1 MSVRPDELSG
11 KKESSALKPRKSPL
25 QSRARKTVER
35 IMDAA
40 ASILDEQAVDRITTN
55 QIAERANVNIASLYQ
70 YFPNKFAIVIALA
83 ERIREEHKIVL
94 EEAITSRTGEF
105 SWERDMVQYNLN
117 ALAAA
122 VRIEGY
128 IGTWLALRTTPE
140 LSKFYHDLGLDTAKW
155 LLPHMEKAMPNYDSD
170 VLKII
175 TEMLVETG
183 AMVLD
188 RYAKDGKDKADTFA
202 REIGRMQSLYLHSYI
217 DAMPR

>member
-1 MSVRPDELSG
+1 MGVRSDELSSA
-11 KKESSALKPRKSPL
+11 KQASALKPRKAPL

-83 ERIREEHKIVL
+83 ERIREEHKAVL
-94 EEAITSRTGEF
+94 ESAINSDTGDF
-105 SWERDMVQYNLN
+105 SWVNDMERFNLN
-117 ALAAA
+117 SIEA
-122 VRIEGY
+122 VSHIDGY

-140 LSKFYHDLGLDTAKW
+140 LSQFYLDLGLDTAKW
-155 LLPHMEKAMPNYDSD
+155 LLPHMQRMMPNYDIAT
-170 VLKII
+170 LKIV

-188 RYAKDGKDKADTFA
+188 RYAKDGREKADLFA
-202 REIGRMQSLYLHSYI
+202 QEIGRMQGLYLRSYI
-217 DAMPR
+217 EQMPR